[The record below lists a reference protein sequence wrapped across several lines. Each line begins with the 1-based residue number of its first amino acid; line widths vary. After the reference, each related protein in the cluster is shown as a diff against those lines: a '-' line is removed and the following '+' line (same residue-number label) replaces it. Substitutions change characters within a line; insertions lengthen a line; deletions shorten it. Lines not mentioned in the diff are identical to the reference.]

1 MDFELANAL
10 GRAVE
15 LKDMS
20 TAAHTWRVTMYAQA
34 LGEACGFSTDRL
46 LTFMQGAVLH
56 DIGKL
61 DIPPEILTKPD
72 KLTSDEYEI
81 IKTHTTLGYERM
93 IKMGETNPIIL
104 NIVRSHHE
112 RLDGSGYP
120 DGLKGEAIPY
130 AARILAIADVFDALT
145 ALFDRG
151 FLRVDDPKDADGVF
165 GFLSLDTTATMGHS
179 DAEVRIDSAATAGQ
193 CSAAQPVWTD
203 LSADGFADLALGCSA
218 EPLGGQ
224 ARIFFADQG

>member
-34 LGEACGFSTDRL
+34 LGEAAGFSTDQL

-72 KLTSDEYEI
+72 KLTTDEYEI
-81 IKTHTTLGYERM
+81 IKTHTTLGFDRM
-93 IKMGETNPIIL
+93 IRMGETDPVIL
-104 NIVRSHHE
+104 HIVRSHHE

-120 DGLKGEAIPY
+120 DHLAGNDIPLEA
-130 AARILAIADVFDALT
+130 RKFAIIDSFDAMT
-145 ALFDRG
+145 SIRPYRSDVGNEAGKRAITE
-151 FLRVDDPKDADGVF
+151 LRSQSGEWYDPESVD
-165 GFLSLDTTATMGHS
+165 L
-179 DAEVRIDSAATAGQ
+179 
-193 CSAAQPVWTD
+193 
-203 LSADGFADLALGCSA
+203 FADLFESGHLDSIMNHLNDASSLETLSA
-218 EPLGGQ
+218 PPDPKILSLAQEAI
-224 ARIFFADQG
+224 ARSNPNTKE

>member
-120 DGLKGEAIPY
+120 DQLTGDDIPLEARQFGIIDSFDAMTSIRPY
-130 AARILAIADVFDALT
+130 RSDVGKEAAERAISEIRGQSGDSYDPESVELFAQLYEDGHLNSIMNHLNDPSSLANLSAPSDPEILALAQQAIERSNPSPDA
-145 ALFDRG
+145 
-151 FLRVDDPKDADGVF
+151 
-165 GFLSLDTTATMGHS
+165 
-179 DAEVRIDSAATAGQ
+179 
-193 CSAAQPVWTD
+193 
-203 LSADGFADLALGCSA
+203 
-218 EPLGGQ
+218 
-224 ARIFFADQG
+224 